1 VTMNAEQL
9 VNAALVVTQEAVHPT
24 KVNED
29 FWRPTLMALAEGA
42 RQHIDADDMTTQ
54 LWLDSPVETPTT
66 SLSLLTVAQMFG
78 LLEEWDEG
86 ALWSWASAA
95 N

>member
-1 VTMNAEQL
+1 MTMNAEQL
-9 VNAALVVTQEAVHPT
+9 VNAAMTVTQEAVHPT

-29 FWRPTLMALAEGA
+29 FWRPTLMALVEGA
-42 RQHIDADDMTTQ
+42 RQHIDADDLTTQ

-66 SLSLLTVAQMFG
+66 SLSLLTVARMFG

-86 ALWSWASAA
+86 ALWSWASGAE
-95 N
+95 